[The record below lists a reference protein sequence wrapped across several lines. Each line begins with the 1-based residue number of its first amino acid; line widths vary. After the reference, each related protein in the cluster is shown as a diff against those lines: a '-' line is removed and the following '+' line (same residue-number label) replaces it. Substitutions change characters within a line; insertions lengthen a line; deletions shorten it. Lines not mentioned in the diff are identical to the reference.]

1 MTREQWVTE
10 LVKAGRSKDEARK
23 LVDKGITN
31 GRLVQQKPRFTTQLA
46 QQRER
51 NILKMEREGRGKIQ
65 TPYTREF
72 SEGWLASR
80 TLKPEQLK
88 AVMGIIHTPNQFI
101 SVHGF
106 AGTGKSYMTK
116 SAADFLK
123 EQGVHVTSLAPYGS
137 QVKRF
142 RLKGWNLAHSSLSSG
157 PQIKKLA
164 PAQ

>member
-1 MTREQWVTE
+1 
-10 LVKAGRSKDEARK
+10 
-23 LVDKGITN
+23 
-31 GRLVQQKPRFTTQLA
+31 
-46 QQRER
+46 
-51 NILKMEREGRGKIQ
+51 
-65 TPYTREF
+65 
-72 SEGWLASR
+72 
-80 TLKPEQLK
+80 
-88 AVMGIIHTPNQFI
+88 MGIIHTPNQFI

-137 QVKRF
+137 QVKA
-142 RLKGWNLAHSSLSSG
+142 LQAEGWNLAHSSLSSG